1 MRSAL
6 SMLLRRAHPAAD
18 QGELNQLIVARLPL
32 VVALAADGA
41 PPRVVSVGEF
51 VRDAAGHLALHPRFA
66 RDAADNLVE
75 VEP

>member
-1 MRSAL
+1 M
-6 SMLLRRAHPAAD
+6 
-18 QGELNQLIVARLPL
+18 
-32 VVALAADGA
+32 ALAADGA
-41 PPRVVSVGEF
+41 PPRVVSVGVF